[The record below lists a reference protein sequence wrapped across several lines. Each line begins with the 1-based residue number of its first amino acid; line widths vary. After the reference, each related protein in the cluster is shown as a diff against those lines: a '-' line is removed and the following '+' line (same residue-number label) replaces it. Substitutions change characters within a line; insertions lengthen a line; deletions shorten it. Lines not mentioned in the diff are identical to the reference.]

1 MKTTKTLL
9 TSLAL
14 GLSVS
19 LVSLSLSERATGEEQ
34 QVMKVLTEKPVEPT
48 KKIVKS
54 EEEWKKELTP
64 EQFYILRQNGTER
77 AFSEV
82 YKEFKEQGDGVY
94 ICAGCNAELFSSKE
108 KFDSRSGWP
117 SFYDAS
123 KKENV
128 KLVPDVSGGMVRT
141 EVRCAI
147 CDGHLGHVFEGEGFG
162 NPTDE
167 RYCINGA
174 VLSFVPEKAA
184 EKADAKGEAEVEA
197 KGESESVE
205 KK

>member
-1 MKTTKTLL
+1 MMTTKTLL

-19 LVSLSLSERATGEEQ
+19 FVGLSLSQQAFGEEK
-34 QVMKVLTEKPVEPT
+34 QVMKVLTEKPIEPT

-77 AFSEV
+77 AFGEV
-82 YKEFKEQGDGVY
+82 YKEFKDQGDGVY
-94 ICAGCNAELFSSKE
+94 VCAGCNAELFSSKE

-117 SFYDAS
+117 SFYDSS

-128 KLVPDVSGGMVRT
+128 KLVSDESAGMVRT
-141 EVRCAI
+141 EVRCAK
-147 CDGHLGHVFEGEGFG
+147 CDGHLGHVFKGEKFG
-162 NPTDE
+162 TPTDE
-167 RYCINGA
+167 RYCINGV
-174 VLSFVPEKAA
+174 VLDFVPK
-184 EKADAKGEAEVEA
+184 EVEA
-197 KGESESVE
+197 KAEGAAKASEKE
-205 KK
+205 